1 MAKIATAARVK
12 LTKRFFL
19 LCLALGDR
27 NDFDDDVGTN
37 EDDEYNRL
45 RLCLGVLVVTKGWML
60 DEIGMIV
67 ILYLVCATL
76 EKISMVMIMLFGTD
90 NK

>member
-76 EKISMVMIMLFGTD
+76 KRSQWLIMLFGTD